1 MSPDVVKGRIT
12 RLALVRGNQSKT
24 IMTEELQRI
33 RIAEALGGK
42 YVEKVNFPP
51 RILWMTPNQQ
61 GTDKRYVVPDY
72 LTSLND
78 CTALIDFL
86 EKRGYACVMVA
97 QHGKRCCT
105 FTTTGRPDY
114 KAICD
119 TFPKAICKS
128 FLTVLGL
135 WES

>member
-12 RLALVRGNQSKT
+12 RLALVRGYQLKIT
-24 IMTEELQRI
+24 MTEELQRI
-33 RIAEALGGK
+33 RIAETLGWKEVLEPWRWADPSGQIQENWAGK
-42 YVEKVNFPP
+42 
-51 RILWMTPNQQ
+51 LS
-61 GTDKRYVVPDY
+61 VPDY
-72 LTSLND
+72 LHDLSA

>member
-1 MSPDVVKGRIT
+1 
-12 RLALVRGNQSKT
+12 
-24 IMTEELQRI
+24 MTEELQRI
-33 RIAEALGGK
+33 RIAEALGYTHVRVIK
-42 YVEKVNFPP
+42 SVDEPP
-51 RILWMTPNQQ
+51 DHCIGHHPTEPHS
-61 GTDKRYVVPDY
+61 VPDY
-72 LTSLND
+72 PTDLSA

-105 FTTTGRPDY
+105 FTTTGRADC

-128 FLTVLGL
+128 FLKNEFPKMTSLAKDLQTKKSKFNV
-135 WES
+135 